1 MSTMIQKITFG
12 ILSMIL
18 LATVGTALVVN
29 QSVQAATC
37 GGVDVAF
44 LECDE
49 SNPAEPGD
57 DPVEASALWRILEMV
72 LNIMIGLVGIA
83 AVGGLVF
90 AAIVYSSAQDN
101 ASQVQQAKDTI
112 RNVVIGIVMFL
123 FMWTG
128 LQYLIPGGVF

>member
-1 MSTMIQKITFG
+1 MIKKITLFVAS
-12 ILSMIL
+12 LSF
-18 LATVGTALVVN
+18 LACMAALAVTASNPVGAEGP
-29 QSVQAATC
+29 QC

-44 LECDE
+44 LECDK
-49 SNPAEPGD
+49 NKPPATG
-57 DPVEASALWRILEMV
+57 DPVEDSALWRILEMV

-90 AAIVYSSAQDN
+90 AAIMYSSAQDN

-123 FMWTG
+123 FMWAG

>member
-1 MSTMIQKITFG
+1 MKKILIALLSF
-12 ILSMIL
+12 ILV
-18 LATVGTALVVN
+18 ATVATMSFFVSDTAN
-29 QSVQAATC
+29 AATC

-49 SNPAEPGD
+49 GQQPSGD
-57 DPVEASALWRILEMV
+57 AVEDSALWRILEMV

-101 ASQVQQAKDTI
+101 ASQVQQAKDAI
-112 RNVVIGIVMFL
+112 RNVVIGIVLFL
-123 FMWTG
+123 FMWSG
-128 LQYLIPGGVF
+128 LQYLIPGGIF